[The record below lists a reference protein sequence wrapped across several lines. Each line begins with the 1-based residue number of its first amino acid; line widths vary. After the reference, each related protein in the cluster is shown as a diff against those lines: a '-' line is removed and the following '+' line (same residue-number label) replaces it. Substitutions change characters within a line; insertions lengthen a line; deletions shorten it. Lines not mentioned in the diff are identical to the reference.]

1 MDQVITHRGQFVL
14 ISSAFAF
21 LNGMG
26 TVPYAMSK
34 AAVEQ
39 RGRGLRVVLAALG
52 VSTNYSPPYRGPSS
66 NAYNQLVLQ
75 QHSPTASPAARPASW
90 RRPDGGR
97 LCAKRN
103 RCPSPGS
110 TPDPQPSHPSR
121 TSGTRRTST
130 HHTMTNTYRPMKGTT

>member
-34 AAVEQ
+34 AAVKQ
-39 RGRGLRVVLAALG
+39 RGRGLRVIFAALG

-90 RRPDGGR
+90 RRPDGG
-97 LCAKRN
+97 
-103 RCPSPGS
+103 PSLRQAES
-110 TPDPQPSHPSR
+110 LPQPWIHA
-121 TSGTRRTST
+121 
-130 HHTMTNTYRPMKGTT
+130 